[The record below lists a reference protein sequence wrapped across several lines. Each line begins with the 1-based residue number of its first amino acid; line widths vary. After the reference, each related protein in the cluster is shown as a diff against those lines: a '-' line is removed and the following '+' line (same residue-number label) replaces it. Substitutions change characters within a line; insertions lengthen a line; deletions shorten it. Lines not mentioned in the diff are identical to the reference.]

1 MDELAKQ
8 VRRKRN
14 HIDPAGTMPLFLYP
28 IVDGM
33 RVKKGGH
40 ISKGGNIMSILND
53 VHFFYKNRS
62 IREFAVLDT
71 RDSACIHLTPT
82 DVLNAISFLRTWRRE
97 HAHRRP
103 NPPRDILHHTESGDL
118 ERFHKELR
126 ELGGI

>member
-1 MDELAKQ
+1 MDELTKQ

-28 IVDGM
+28 VVDGK

-53 VHFFYKNRS
+53 VHFFYKNHS
-62 IREFAVLDT
+62 IREFAILDT
-71 RDSACIHLTPT
+71 RDGACIHLTPT
-82 DVLNAISFLRTWRRE
+82 DVLNAINFLRTWRKER
-97 HAHRRP
+97 ARKRP
-103 NPPRDILHHTESGDL
+103 HPLRDVLHHTEPEDL
-118 ERFHKELR
+118 ERFHEELR